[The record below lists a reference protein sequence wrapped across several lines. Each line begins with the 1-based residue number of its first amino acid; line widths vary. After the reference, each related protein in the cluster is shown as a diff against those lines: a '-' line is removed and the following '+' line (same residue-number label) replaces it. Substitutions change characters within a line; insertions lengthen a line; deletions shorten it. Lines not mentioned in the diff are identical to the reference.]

1 MEQLSGHTK
10 EHLYPYLADGSTWL
24 SAHLFCMP
32 PWEPLLVQAVQPF
45 VQELLNKE
53 WITGW
58 FFIRYWE
65 KGPHIRLR
73 LRGQKTIIER
83 DVKPLLEQHFK
94 AWFAANP
101 TQRNDLDASGKLHPF
116 AENWFPNDSVIY
128 IDYEPEIER
137 YGGKEAGIAIA
148 EDHFQSSST
157 AVTGALAQNPNWTY
171 SRSLGMAIQ
180 LHTSFAHCCGFSRTE
195 ALALFNRLYEAWL
208 PHAYYHETLTDEA
221 TITRKREEVL
231 EAFRITFEKHK
242 PQLAAFAATLWQ
254 ALSDGE
260 EFADEWFNQWL
271 QEVKATDR
279 NFREVRNSGKIV
291 LPAWYGGLQ
300 GLDEPT
306 MQQFAVYESYF
317 HMTNNRLGL
326 FNRDEAYV
334 AYIICEI
341 MTELLN
347 S

>member
-1 MEQLSGHTK
+1 MEQLSRSN
-10 EHLYPYLADGSTWL
+10 EERYAYLTDGTTWL

-32 PWEPLLVQAVQPF
+32 PWENFLVQGVLPF
-45 VQELLNKE
+45 VQEMLQSEK
-53 WITGW
+53 ITGW

-73 LRGQKTIIER
+73 LRGQSAIITQE
-83 DVKPLLEQHFK
+83 VKPRLTQYFTD
-94 AWFAANP
+94 WFAAHP
-101 TQRNDLDASGKLHPF
+101 TVRNDFDAAGQRHPF
-116 AENWFPNDSVIY
+116 AENWFPNDTALF
-128 IDYEPEIER
+128 IDYEPETER
-137 YGGKEAGIAIA
+137 YGGIAAGITLA
-148 EDHFQSSST
+148 ETHFQSSSA
-157 AVTGALAQNPNWTY
+157 AVMGALAQNANWSY

-180 LHTSFAHCCGFSRTE
+180 LHTSFAHCCGFTRMESLE
-195 ALALFNRLYEAWL
+195 LFNRLYEAWL
-208 PHAYYHETLTDEA
+208 PHAYYNEALKDEA
-221 TITRKREEVL
+221 QMTRKRAEAL

-242 PQLAAFAATLWQ
+242 AQLSAFAATLWQ
-254 ALSDGE
+254 ALNDGE

-279 NFREVRNSGKIV
+279 HFRQVRSEGKIV

-334 AYIICEI
+334 AYIIREI

-347 S
+347 A